1 MDQDGMF
8 YIVRIVFVSIVHGI
22 TLSILARGERH
33 SRRVVAA
40 AMAGLTLAIAIIGSV
55 FVLIAPSGL
64 EHVSWTAYMMLLV
77 MGCVFCFVSSGSAL
91 TERLFVYIMYVAVFM
106 LSVGY
111 AGIISK
117 AFFRED
123 AELAQL
129 VIRTAFSVVFII
141 LLKVSLRDR
150 LYRLVDGLSVHGMEI
165 TMFSWLT
172 GLCVLAYAIFS
183 FFFVDDMLMNAIV
196 LALLTLMV
204 ISIFAIANTIVQLT
218 SRELEMERATG
229 RQRLLES
236 ELEAE
241 RVFVERAK
249 AIRHD
254 QRHHDRIILEYLN
267 SGDISRA
274 KEYLGSHDC
283 SLASEALESWCQNP
297 LLDAQLRIAKRY
309 CLRNDIEFSVDVN
322 LPGALDLNEIDFV
335 SVIANLLENAIEAAV
350 SSYKP
355 YVSISL
361 RRANNRMLLEIRNT
375 FSSQQG
381 ARKNKES
388 SGEGLPS
395 VRMIL
400 ERNEGLLQQV
410 VDGNVFISRVILP
423 VKD

>member
-1 MDQDGMF
+1 MSSEQVF
-8 YIVRIVFVSIVHGI
+8 YITRIVLTSLCHGI
-22 TLSILARGERH
+22 TLTILAREGGKGHR
-33 SRRVVAA
+33 ALIT
-40 AMAGLTLAIAIIGSV
+40 MGTMTLIITALGSFFV
-55 FVLIAPSGL
+55 FLFPSQAS
-64 EHVSWTAYMMLLV
+64 HVSSTAYMMLIV
-77 MGCVFCFVSSGSAL
+77 MGIMFCLVSTGSPL
-91 TERLFVYIMYVAVFM
+91 TERLFIYITYVAVFM
-106 LSVGY
+106 LMVGFSSLL
-111 AGIISK
+111 ATL
-117 AFFRED
+117 FFSESLKTSR
-123 AELAQL
+123 LA
-129 VIRTAFSVVFII
+129 IRTVLSAI
-141 LLKVSLRDR
+141 LIVMLKLFLRDKI
-150 LYRLVDGLSVHGMEI
+150 YEMTDGLSVHGVEI
-165 TMFSWLT
+165 TMFSWVL
-172 GLCVLAYAIFS
+172 GLGILAYVLFS
-183 FFFVDDMLMNAIV
+183 AFFISSPFLN
-196 LALLTLMV
+196 LMV
-204 ISIFAIANTIVQLT
+204 LFFLTFLYVTLFLITIRIVRLAT
-218 SRELEMERATG
+218 EEVEMEKIQSRS
-229 RQRLLES
+229 RLLES

-241 RVFVERAK
+241 RAFVERAK

-381 ARKNKES
+381 VRKNKES